1 MIVSILS
8 TAGSQ
13 GLLKLFQIRLQ
24 TAAFIYKAWKPRS
37 FSVRL
42 FLGYS
47 RKFQS
52 SHLFPEHLLLA
63 GPLRRSCLQGKK
75 FCLREEEGIRTICN
89 FVNVCVFFLFF
100 FFFFIFQLKGELEI
114 FHAQPSRLG
123 YEISLFS
130 LLSVNYV
137 KYQTSLYFT

>member
-8 TAGSQ
+8 TVVSQ

-24 TAAFIYKAWKPRS
+24 TAAFIYKARNSRS
-37 FSVRL
+37 FSVGL

-75 FCLREEEGIRTICN
+75 FCLGEEEEIRTICN
-89 FVNVCVFFLFF
+89 FVNVFVFFLFF
-100 FFFFIFQLKGELEI
+100 FHISTQAGTWNISCVTVEARIWNKPIQPFVSQL
-114 FHAQPSRLG
+114 R
-123 YEISLFS
+123 
-130 LLSVNYV
+130 
-137 KYQTSLYFT
+137 